1 MATKERAHGGH
12 SEGDWKVVV
21 LGGPIVCF
29 GIVDDKIS
37 EVTQVRVFDH
47 ASSAAIESTRRG
59 PSLMS
64 WRWLPVFLTRCFIVS
79 RSMSGERYSMGSPS
93 VVRS

>member
-29 GIVDDKIS
+29 GIVDDKMS
-37 EVTQVRVFDH
+37 EVT
-47 ASSAAIESTRRG
+47 
-59 PSLMS
+59 
-64 WRWLPVFLTRCFIVS
+64 
-79 RSMSGERYSMGSPS
+79 
-93 VVRS
+93 